1 MYKYS
6 QVQETVF
13 TANQKSFTLNNF
25 SNMKLADADN
35 GFETVREQSL
45 CHYFTYKAV
54 MFDADMVVLYQ
65 VLYETTQQIV
75 SDKGSL
81 TIRTHF

>member
-1 MYKYS
+1 MLIMVLKQS
-6 QVQETVF
+6 E
-13 TANQKSFTLNNF
+13 NN
-25 SNMKLADADN
+25 
-35 GFETVREQSL
+35 
-45 CHYFTYKAV
+45 HYAIILLRINVAFFFLLKKNKAV

-75 SDKGSL
+75 SGKGSL

>member
-1 MYKYS
+1 MRVTGSDLNEDLEKCSWLFYCMYKYS

-35 GFETVREQSL
+35 GFETITMPLFYLE
-45 CHYFTYKAV
+45 
-54 MFDADMVVLYQ
+54 
-65 VLYETTQQIV
+65 
-75 SDKGSL
+75 
-81 TIRTHF
+81 